1 MSYPQQKQWRAYL
14 TLDTVVSLLWLPLP
28 VAWSLPLI
36 SLAYN
41 PTWNS
46 TPLIST
52 AIFASALTL
61 LSALAALNSRV
72 AYGVPR
78 KLDWAEEVV
87 VITGGA
93 SGLGRLIAEI
103 FGMRGASV
111 AVLDVKEFEGSEEMG
126 EGFRWYKCNVGNLE
140 AVQDARKAIVKD
152 FYYNGSVGWLHA
164 NFVTFAQLGT
174 PTIIINNAGIVNGRP
189 MLSLQPS
196 AIEQNF
202 RINLLSHYHSIQ
214 TFLPA
219 MLDRPSGGTVVT
231 VASVLGH
238 LGASH
243 LSDYTAAKAG
253 LIAMHA
259 SLRAELASML
269 SLQDSPRG
277 AKNIRT
283 VLVKPGQL
291 STQMFGSVQ
300 TPSSF
305 FGPVVEAIDLAN
317 AIVKMVDSGK
327 SGVIA
332 MPLYAQYIEWLGVL
346 PVGLQRIVRVLSGV
360 DDAMDGFTR
369 PGSVEPRHAT

>member
-152 FYYNGSVGWLHA
+152 
-164 NFVTFAQLGT
+164 LGT